1 MKRGK
6 RTLTSTDFLPLK
18 LNSNKTS
25 SDKLQQAICT
35 PLMALW
41 PWCST
46 NTCQRLAGLRVMLC
60 WEVLPGP
67 SEGLCGHPLPTLPL
81 QAPPVQGY
89 LFSELGEI

>member
-6 RTLTSTDFLPLK
+6 RTLMSTDPHPPPLK

-46 NTCQRLAGLRVMLC
+46 NTCQRLC

-67 SEGLCGHPLPTLPL
+67 GEGLCGHPLPTLPL